1 MVWGKRGRVREG
13 SPSRRGSGGLA
24 PGKIFANRRRKYAF
38 SRPCLGSICLFHH
51 FIFGTKMSINLP
63 FSSKCIHEVD
73 NICQIYLHCRLRT
86 DYQWRIQEFC
96 LRPSHLFP
104 PSFLPS
110 FLPLLSLPIS
120 FLCITLIRSSPSL
133 SHTTPLLPSCV
144 PNPLLSLP
152 SFLSSPSL

>member
-1 MVWGKRGRVREG
+1 VGGWFGEKGEG
-13 SPSRRGSGGLA
+13 AGGEFPPA
-24 PGKIFANRRRKYAF
+24 GGPGAWPPGKFCANRRRKYAF

-51 FIFGTKMSINLP
+51 FIFGTKMSIYLP

-73 NICQIYLHCRLRT
+73 NICQIYWHCWLRT

-96 LRPSHLFP
+96 LGPSHLFP
-104 PSFLPS
+104 PSFLPLS
-110 FLPLLSLPIS
+110 SLPIS
-120 FLCITLIRSSPSL
+120 FLCITLIPCSPSL